1 MKKMIKSDVVEQ
13 LLRKFNPFGLRTKQ
27 GVPYEFLRL
36 SEVYLH
42 VMIKVYSLFPRG
54 YIETALLV
62 SELYAHLSFNECK
75 GIARYMKPMGID
87 EVNLVDYR
95 SKEAKDFFERLCKAL
110 HSICETAF
118 ASSDFSEAYRLFQ
131 NRMELEKIKNNGK
144 EN

>member
-62 SELYAHLSFNECK
+62 SELYAHLSFKECK
-75 GIARYMKPMGID
+75 SVAFYMKPMGID
-87 EVNLVDYR
+87 DVNLVDYR

-110 HSICETAF
+110 HSICETTF

-131 NRMELEKIKNNGK
+131 NRMELEKVKNNGE